1 MTQANEAPPPPRR
14 FEVVGAVLAWAAVAA
29 WIAVI
34 TAFSGGDFSNASTSR
49 FVGPLVRWLFPDVSP
64 ATLEG
69 IHFVVRKTTHA
80 VEYGVLALLAL
91 HALHRS
97 IRLSLRGNAVLALAI
112 VTAVGIA
119 DEANQA
125 RLVTRTGSPWD
136 VALDLAGAVL
146 ALAVLFAWRRRAGGS
161 LAPPAASSR

>member
-1 MTQANEAPPPPRR
+1 MTQANVGGPPQRR
-14 FEVVGAVLAWAAVAA
+14 LDAVAAALAWAAVLA
-29 WIAVI
+29 WIALI
-34 TAFSGGDFSNASTSR
+34 SAFSGGDFSNASTSR
-49 FVGPLVRWLFPDVSP
+49 FIGPLVRWLFPDISP
-64 ATLEG
+64 VTLEA

-91 HALHRS
+91 HALYRGL
-97 IRLSLRGNAVLALAI
+97 RLSLRGNAVLALAI

-125 RLVTRTGSPWD
+125 RLATRTGSAWD

-146 ALAVLFAWRRRAGGS
+146 ALAILFAWRRRAGGS
-161 LAPPAASSR
+161 PAASSH